1 MTIFDRVKALAD
13 KQGKSIVDVEADLG
27 MSKNYLYKWKKAKPT
42 AERLEQ
48 VADYFNV
55 STDYILGRTP
65 TPSFTAKD
73 EIDVQK
79 AVTNLIQ
86 GLSNKDSL
94 AFLKNNGEE
103 LDEEDAELLR
113 SSLENVARQSLL
125 LSKKR
130 SQKSN
135 DKK

>member
-1 MTIFDRVKALAD
+1 MDLFDRIKLLC
-13 KQGKSIVDVEADLG
+13 KQRGISISKLEEKLSFPRGYLYTLKKKVPGVDRLKSIADFF
-27 MSKNYLYKWKKAKPT
+27 
-42 AERLEQ
+42 
-48 VADYFNV
+48 DV
-55 STDYILGRTP
+55 STDYLLGRTP
-65 TPSFTAKD
+65 TPTFTAKD

-79 AVTNLIQ
+79 AVTDLIQ

-130 SQKSN
+130 AQEN
-135 DKK
+135 NKK

>member
-1 MTIFDRVKALAD
+1 MDLASRIKELAEHRKITIAELERNTGISNGQIRKWGVRSPK
-13 KQGKSIVDVEADLG
+13 VENLQ
-27 MSKNYLYKWKKAKPT
+27 K
-42 AERLEQ
+42 
-48 VADYFNV
+48 VADYFGV
-55 STDYILGRTP
+55 STDYLLGRTP

>member
-1 MTIFDRVKALAD
+1 MDIVSIIKALAS
-13 KQGKSIVDVEADLG
+13 KQGLSLKQLAIKLGIGENSIYRWND
-27 MSKNYLYKWKKAKPT
+27 KKPT
-42 AERLEQ
+42 IDKLQ
-48 VADYFNV
+48 LVADFFGV
-55 STDYILGRTP
+55 STDYLLGRTP
-65 TPSFTAKD
+65 TPTFTAKD

-79 AVTNLIQ
+79 AVTDLIQ

-130 SQKSN
+130 SQEKN
-135 DKK
+135 NKK